1 MPRKA
6 QSYEDMMTKLE
17 NIVDEMD
24 KNNISLEDSMKK
36 YEDGIKLCDK
46 MYEILKET
54 EGKINILT
62 EQGEKD
68 FDK

>member
-1 MPRKA
+1 M
-6 QSYEDMMTKLE
+6 
-17 NIVDEMD
+17 
-24 KNNISLEDSMKK
+24 SLEDSMKK